1 MPETGLRTLVGP
13 GAIGEKPLWTPGGRR
28 REDGR
33 MGDSDATRVQYGD
46 ARSPLDAAEGDEV
59 LLTPHRRDMLIR
71 LFAGET
77 PHEIALALGRSTST
91 VTNTIATIR
100 RRLGVRRDVDALREA
115 LRRGIISLDE
125 IERRQREL
133 GRRR

>member
-1 MPETGLRTLVGP
+1 MGP
-13 GAIGEKPLWTPGGRR
+13 
-28 REDGR
+28 
-33 MGDSDATRVQYGD
+33 MGDADAMHMDDDDD
-46 ARSPLDAAEGDEV
+46 ARSMLAACDDEDV
-59 LLTPHRRDMLIR
+59 HLTPHRRDMLVR

-77 PHEIALALGRSTST
+77 PHDIALALGRSTST

-115 LRRGIISLDE
+115 LRRGIVTLDE

-133 GRRR
+133 ER

>member
-1 MPETGLRTLVGP
+1 
-13 GAIGEKPLWTPGGRR
+13 
-28 REDGR
+28 
-33 MGDSDATRVQYGD
+33 MGDSDATHVQREDGD
-46 ARSPLDAAEGDEV
+46 ARSPFEAAEGDEV
-59 LLTPHRRDMLIR
+59 RLTPHRRDMLIR

-115 LRRGIISLDE
+115 LRRGIVSLEE

>member
-1 MPETGLRTLVGP
+1 M
-13 GAIGEKPLWTPGGRR
+13 
-28 REDGR
+28 GR
-33 MGDSDATRVQYGD
+33 MVDADAMHTDDDDD
-46 ARSPLDAAEGDEV
+46 ARSTVDAFDDEDV
-59 LLTPHRRDMLIR
+59 YLTPHRRDMLVR

-77 PHEIALALGRSTST
+77 PHDIALALGRSTST

-115 LRRGIISLDE
+115 LRRGIVTLDE

-133 GRRR
+133 ER

>member
-1 MPETGLRTLVGP
+1 
-13 GAIGEKPLWTPGGRR
+13 
-28 REDGR
+28 
-33 MGDSDATRVQYGD
+33 MGDSDATQLHDD
-46 ARSPLDAAEGDEV
+46 ARSPLEAADDEEV
-59 LLTPHRRDMLIR
+59 RLTPHRRDMLIR

-77 PHEIALALGRSTST
+77 PHDIALALGRSTST

-115 LRRGIISLDE
+115 LRRGIVTLEE

-133 GRRR
+133 GR

>member
-1 MPETGLRTLVGP
+1 MRNAYV
-13 GAIGEKPLWTPGGRR
+13 GEKPLWTPTR
-28 REDGR
+28 RERDDGSV
-33 MGDSDATRVQYGD
+33 GGHN
-46 ARSPLDAAEGDEV
+46 ARGSHDEDVASPLEPGDDDEV
-59 LLTPHRRDMLIR
+59 RLTPHRREMLIR

-115 LRRGIISLDE
+115 LRRRIVTLE
-125 IERRQREL
+125 EVERRHREL
-133 GRRR
+133 RP

>member
-1 MPETGLRTLVGP
+1 MISAKPQL
-13 GAIGEKPLWTPGGRR
+13 GEKPLWTPVRHGRD
-28 REDGR
+28 DGR
-33 MGDSDATRVQYGD
+33 MGDATQLHGDDAS
-46 ARSPLDAAEGDEV
+46 SPLEPADDDEV
-59 LLTPHRRDMLIR
+59 RLTPHRRDMLIR

-115 LRRGIISLDE
+115 LRRGIVTLEE

-133 GRRR
+133 GL

>member
-1 MPETGLRTLVGP
+1 
-13 GAIGEKPLWTPGGRR
+13 
-28 REDGR
+28 
-33 MGDSDATRVQYGD
+33 MGDSDATQSHHYDVSSASD
-46 ARSPLDAAEGDEV
+46 TADDE
-59 LLTPHRRDMLIR
+59 LRLTPHRREILIR

-115 LRRGIISLDE
+115 LKLGIVSLEE
-125 IERRQREL
+125 IERRHEKHP
-133 GRRR
+133 